1 MPDSARENLGNQHV
15 EIKLGQPEDVKTD
28 MDPRLQNALLKARS
42 GASLDPSLSSTLED
56 GSVTVDVIIK
66 VENPAQSLP
75 KIDIVSKIGQIFT
88 GSIRVEDIEDLRSNP
103 NVISLKLARRLHEEL
118 NFSLSEIR
126 AAQAQINAAIPAG
139 TPSIDGRGVIVGI
152 IDYGCDFKHNNFRN
166 IDGTTRILALWDQNG
181 GKNALSPQGFP
192 YGREFT
198 QNLINQALQTSD
210 SYQHLAYQPGNGS
223 HGTHVM
229 DIAAGNGRATG
240 QPGVASGAGLIFV
253 NIAHDDL
260 TEETS
265 FGNSKMLLEAVDYIF
280 KKAEDLGKSAVVN
293 ISLGTSGGPHDG
305 STLAEQGFDELL
317 QKPGRAIVIAA
328 GNSWEKLS
336 HASGEISN
344 TTPRSLAW
352 EIKAGDFTDNE
363 LEIWYPGDRE
373 LSVTL
378 ITPSGQ
384 RLGPVAR
391 GNNIPL
397 IVGSNTGGRIIHRR
411 QDPNNR
417 DNCIN
422 IFLETSLPSGEWQ
435 VELTTQETRSVS
447 FHAWIERD
455 DRSQSTQSTFSE
467 QDDNRSYTI
476 GSISCGKSTIA
487 VGSYLSG
494 VPNFELSPFTSEGPT
509 RDGRQKPEISAPGQ
523 YLNPYW
529 DWGILAAK
537 SSSQGA
543 TRMSGTSMAA
553 PHVTGL
559 IALLMQAAGSPLSID
574 VIRNIVIQTARK
586 SPPLGIDWHSR
597 YGLGRVDGLSAIL
610 TQMPATPVNSL
621 NSNSRYAIDEQS
633 LNNGASHVT
642 LETLISTMAIAAKN
656 TKANVRIQ
664 IDVDP
669 TEKV

>member
-1 MPDSARENLGNQHV
+1 MPTSDHENLGNQHI
-15 EIKLGQPEDVKTD
+15 EIELGQPEDVKTD
-28 MDPRLQNALLKARS
+28 LDPRLQNALLKARS
-42 GASLDPSLSSTLED
+42 GDSLDPSLSSTLED
-56 GSVTVDVIIK
+56 GSVTVDVLVK
-66 VENPAQSLP
+66 VENPDLSLP
-75 KIDIVSKIGQIFT
+75 KLDIVSKIGQIIT
-88 GSIRVEDIEDLRSNP
+88 GSVRVEDLEDLRSNP
-103 NVISLKLARRLHEEL
+103 NIISLKLARRLHKEL
-118 NFSLSEIR
+118 NFSVPEIR
-126 AAQAQINAAIPAG
+126 ATQAQINAAIPAG
-139 TPSIDGRGVIVGI
+139 TPSIDGKGVIVGI

-181 GKNALSPQGFP
+181 GKTTLSPQGFP

-198 QNLINQALQTSD
+198 QDLINQTLQTSEP
-210 SYQHLAYQPGNGS
+210 YQHLAYQPGNGS

-240 QPGVASGAGLIFV
+240 RTGVASGASLIFV

-265 FGNSKMLLEAVDYIF
+265 FGNSKMLLEAADYIF
-280 KKAEDLGKSAVVN
+280 KKAEELGKSAVIN

-317 QKPGRAIVIAA
+317 QKPGRAIVVAA
-328 GNSWEKLS
+328 GNSWEQRS
-336 HASGEISN
+336 HASGEVNS
-344 TTPRSLAW
+344 TAPRSLAW
-352 EIKAGDFTDNE
+352 EIKSGDSTDNE

-373 LSVTL
+373 LGVIL
-378 ITPSGQ
+378 ITPSGK
-384 RLGPVAR
+384 RLGPVAL

-397 IVGSNTGGRIIHRR
+397 IVGTTTSGRIIHQR
-411 QDPNNR
+411 QDPNNS
-417 DNCIN
+417 DNCIK
-422 IFLETSLPSGEWQ
+422 IFLETSLPSGEWK
-435 VELTTQETRSVS
+435 VELTTQDTRPVS

-509 RDGRQKPEISAPGQ
+509 RDGRQKPEVSAPGQ

-529 DWGILAAK
+529 EWGILAAR
-537 SSSQGA
+537 SSSQSA

-559 IALLMQAAGSPLSID
+559 IALLMQAAGRALSID
-574 VIRNIVIQTARK
+574 EIRDIVINNTRNN
-586 SPPLGIDWHSR
+586 SPLGTNWHSR
-597 YGLGRVDGLSAIL
+597 YGVGRVDGLSTIL
-610 TQMPATPVNSL
+610 SQLPATPVNSL
-621 NSNSRYAIDEQS
+621 TLGSRDAIEEKS
-633 LNNGASHVT
+633 LNNDPSHMT
-642 LETLISTMAIAAKN
+642 LETFISTIAIAAKN
-656 TKANVRIQ
+656 AKANVRIQ